1 MGLADG
7 VGSGVVG
14 VGLGDSGVAL
24 GVAGG
29 VGVAVGALVAPVEPD
44 GSVKQLTPL
53 RPRERT
59 TRTLISRNRVFI
71 SIDPHHPWNNSF
83 SNPIPVIDRAAQAL
97 KLLPCDARLS
107 ERRH

>member
-7 VGSGVVG
+7 VGSGAVG
-14 VGLGDSGVAL
+14 VGLGEVGSAFGVA
-24 GVAGG
+24 VG
-29 VGVAVGALVAPVEPD
+29 VGVGLGALVAPVEPG
-44 GSVKQLTPL
+44 GSLKQLTPL
-53 RPRERT
+53 RPMERA
-59 TRTLISRNRVFI
+59 TRTLVSRNRVFI

-83 SNPIPVIDRAAQAL
+83 SNPIPVIDRAPQAL